1 VYFRQKFE
9 STTTTVAKLLH
20 IDQVDQYNTSN
31 GRFKWKM
38 IENKLKTNK
47 KKGKLG
53 EERYQIVAF
62 VIFWL
67 VIRITSNMET
77 NQLSW

>member
-38 IENKLKTNK
+38 IENKLKTDK
-47 KKGKLG
+47 KEGKLG
-53 EERYQIVAF
+53 EERY
-62 VIFWL
+62 
-67 VIRITSNMET
+67 
-77 NQLSW
+77 